1 MATTQQNGNVQQ
13 QQQGNVQGQG
23 RDTGKGVQGGV
34 GSPISNEAYNVI
46 NALASKL
53 EGLEAYRKYAK
64 DGEGGIWQQLTQIE
78 LEGVKK
84 LVDELEQIVKDGKLR
99 MKEPGRANG

>member
-1 MATTQQNGNVQQ
+1 MATAQQNGNVQQQQ

-23 RDTGKGVQGGV
+23 QQAQGGV

-46 NALASKL
+46 SALANKL

-64 DGEGGIWQQLTQIE
+64 DGGTQVWQQLTQIE
-78 LEGVKK
+78 VEGVKK
-84 LVDELEQIVKDGKLR
+84 LVDELEEIVKGGKLR
-99 MKEPGRANG
+99 MKEPGKANG